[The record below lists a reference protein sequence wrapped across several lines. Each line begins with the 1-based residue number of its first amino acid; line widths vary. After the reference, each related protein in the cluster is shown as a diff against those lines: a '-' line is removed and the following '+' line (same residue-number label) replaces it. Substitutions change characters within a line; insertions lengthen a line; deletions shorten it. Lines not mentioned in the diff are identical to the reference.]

1 MLHRHWIRRRP
12 YFCLYFDC
20 VKFNKFLLPYSKI
33 WFLLPLYHLQICHVY
48 LLNLINYLKS
58 YKILW
63 STIFLILTFSFKSPT
78 CVWTKFI
85 HAQQFWNSNTSFIKK
100 DREEKKK
107 RHAMDDWNGDDDR
120 SEEVDLCSSH
130 SFN

>member
-33 WFLLPLYHLQICHVY
+33 WFLLPLYNLQICHVY

-63 STIFLILTFSFKSPT
+63 SAIFLFYHFLLKAQHVYELNLFTRNNFGIQILLLL
-78 CVWTKFI
+78 
-85 HAQQFWNSNTSFIKK
+85 KK
-100 DREEKKK
+100 IEKKKKK